1 MVKLQMAPKI
11 QEDGYCPIV
20 LTVATKMIALIVGT
34 VAGLKHNS
42 IFGDYFLGRVC
53 Y

>member
-1 MVKLQMAPKI
+1 MAI
-11 QEDGYCPIV
+11 APIV

-42 IFGDYFLGRVC
+42 IFGDYFLGREGGRGGCMLLDHVC
-53 Y
+53 